1 MREGKKIEAW
11 LFEMGRDKR
20 REKNERERE
29 GENKHPNRQMTIT
42 HLIINSISK
51 PDVINL
57 LLCQNT
63 NTNFATGVAFNS
75 LLI

>member
-1 MREGKKIEAW
+1 MR
-11 LFEMGRDKR
+11 
-20 REKNERERE
+20 ERERE
-29 GENKHPNRQMTIT
+29 RNKHPNRQMTIT

-63 NTNFATGVAFNS
+63 NTNFATGVAFKLSPDLARLSNS
-75 LLI
+75 YSRLKL

>member
-29 GENKHPNRQMTIT
+29 RERNKHPNRQMTIT

-57 LLCQNT
+57 LLCQT
-63 NTNFATGVAFNS
+63 QPPVLRQELPLTLS
-75 LLI
+75 

>member
-29 GENKHPNRQMTIT
+29 RNKHPNRQMTIT

-51 PDVINL
+51 PDVITL
-57 LLCQNT
+57 LLCQT
-63 NTNFATGVAFNS
+63 QPPILRQELPLTLS
-75 LLI
+75 